1 MSWKRIGRNCSPM
14 MWRPE
19 AGSMWWM
26 SATRPAI
33 DRRACAMNQTI
44 SYQGEPGANSHI
56 IINEAYPD
64 WTPPRSW
71 GVSTPSG
78 TSSTTTASIRI
89 PASSARSCSRP
100 E

>member
-1 MSWKRIGRNCSPM
+1 
-14 MWRPE
+14 
-19 AGSMWWM
+19 
-26 SATRPAI
+26 
-33 DRRACAMNQTI
+33 MNQTI

-64 WTPPRSW
+64 WTPLPRRAARTARARSRSW

-89 PASSARSCSRP
+89 PASSARSPRRP
-100 E
+100 GRTAPELISEELAR